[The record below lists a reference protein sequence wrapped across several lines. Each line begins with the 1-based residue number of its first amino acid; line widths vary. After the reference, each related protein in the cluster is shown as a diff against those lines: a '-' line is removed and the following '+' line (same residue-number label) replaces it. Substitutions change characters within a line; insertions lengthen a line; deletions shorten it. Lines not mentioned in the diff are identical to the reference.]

1 MKLLRALIIDSD
13 KLAIQQLKTVLKSF
27 NNLKIIGEAT
37 NISSAISLIENESP
51 DIIFIDVTMNG
62 DEGLELID
70 KITFDGELVIIT
82 KCEDY
87 AVKAFEINALD
98 YLIKPVTEERIDLML
113 SKLNKECDSKQEG
126 TRKKRYCYEDKLL
139 VTNTKNAKFINI
151 NEIIAIYSIGNYSK
165 LLLSN
170 GENHVI
176 YKTLK
181 EWNNRLPDKKF
192 IRIHRSTIINI
203 DFVEKIE
210 KWFNS
215 TYKIF
220 VKGIVNP
227 CSVSKDYSSLLKE
240 KFS

>member
-13 KLAIQQLKTVLKSF
+13 KLAIQQLKTVLKNF
-27 NNLKIIGEAT
+27 NNLKIIGEAS

-70 KITFDGELVIIT
+70 KITFDGELVIVT

-113 SKLNKECDSKQEG
+113 SKLNQECDT
-126 TRKKRYCYEDKLL
+126 TRESIIVEKYDYEDRVLITDLKS
-139 VTNTKNAKFINI
+139 AKFITI
-151 NEIIAIYSIGNYSK
+151 NDITAIYAIGNYSK

-170 GENHVI
+170 GEKHVI

-181 EWNNRLPDKKF
+181 EWNSRLPYKKF
-192 IRIHRSTIINI
+192 VRIHRSTIVNI
-203 DFVEKIE
+203 EYIERLE
-210 KWFNS
+210 KWFNCS
-215 TYKIF
+215 FKIY
-220 VKGIVNP
+220 VKGITNP
-227 CSVSKDYSSLLKE
+227 FNVSKGYSGLLKE
-240 KFS
+240 IFS